1 MAESI
6 NPDPKEVADIQEAQL
21 AAEGMSKGEEAR
33 QKVDVEAD
41 YEASKNFDV
50 SDADKSGAGAAA
62 AETAT
67 APKQKTFSSNEDVS
81 STTQSSGNP
90 EDYLKMAQDV
100 NPQAK
105 NKG

>member
-6 NPDPKEVADIQEAQL
+6 KPDPKEAADIQEAQL
-21 AAEGMSKGEEAR
+21 AAEGMAKGEEAR

-41 YEASKNFDV
+41 YEASKKFDV

-62 AETAT
+62 AEAAT
-67 APKQKTFSSNEDVS
+67 APQQKTFPSNEDMS
-81 STTQSSGNP
+81 STTQSTGNP
-90 EDYLKMAQDV
+90 EDYRKMAQDV
-100 NPQAK
+100 NPQAE